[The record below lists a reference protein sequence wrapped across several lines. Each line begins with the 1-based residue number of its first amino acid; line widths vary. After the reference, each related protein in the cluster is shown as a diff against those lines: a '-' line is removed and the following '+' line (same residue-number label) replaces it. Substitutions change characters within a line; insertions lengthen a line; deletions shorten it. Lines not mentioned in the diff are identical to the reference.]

1 MASQFADMTP
11 SANFLTLFVSLV
23 KFTYWSNF
31 YVNTTFGVKR
41 IFIYWGLTRNPKI
54 RNTPVCILPK
64 TCRLGRDRDTKFGT
78 NVSDKMLLI
87 LQNARVTAF
96 TVSELLKENQQS
108 GGKITSPTSR
118 LGLMR
123 KILAL
128 KQYVIWSENLNVVKN
143 IKSDYTKNWKKISR
157 GTFSE
162 HQAVTA
168 VTAL

>member
-1 MASQFADMTP
+1 M
-11 SANFLTLFVSLV
+11 
-23 KFTYWSNF
+23 
-31 YVNTTFGVKR
+31 
-41 IFIYWGLTRNPKI
+41 
-54 RNTPVCILPK
+54 
-64 TCRLGRDRDTKFGT
+64 
-78 NVSDKMLLI
+78 

-108 GGKITSPTSR
+108 GGKITSPTPR

-123 KILAL
+123 KILAI

-143 IKSDYTKNWKKISR
+143 IKSDYTKKWKKNSKGI
-157 GTFSE
+157 FSE